1 MTRADFAW
9 HGGCLAQARATFG
22 EGPEP
27 WIDLSTG
34 INPLPWPGAGA
45 LEPDWHS
52 LPDPQAL
59 AALEA
64 IAARHFCVDPALC
77 CAVPGSEMALRLLG
91 TVTGQTGAHL
101 APAYRTHAVACPE
114 AIDLVARPPSE
125 ARLLL
130 LANPNNPD
138 GRIVP
143 AARLEQ
149 WLHWQERSGGW
160 LVVDEAFADA
170 APQASIAP
178 LVQEH
183 RRLIVLR
190 SFGKFFGLAGVRLGF
205 VLAPPPIIAA
215 YRQVLGDWPLSVAAL
230 AIGAGAYA
238 DEAWIAATRLA
249 LPARAAALDAML
261 RDHGFRAWGACPLFR
276 LIETDDAGALFE
288 RLARRAILTRPFAYH
303 SRWLR
308 LGLSADERAM
318 ARLDRALADG

>member
-1 MTRADFAW
+1 M
-9 HGGCLAQARATFG
+9 
-22 EGPEP
+22 
-27 WIDLSTG
+27 
-34 INPLPWPGAGA
+34 
-45 LEPDWHS
+45 
-52 LPDPQAL
+52 
-59 AALEA
+59 
-64 IAARHFCVDPALC
+64 
-77 CAVPGSEMALRLLG
+77 
-91 TVTGQTGAHL
+91 
-101 APAYRTHAVACPE
+101 
-114 AIDLVARPPSE
+114 
-125 ARLLL
+125 
-130 LANPNNPD
+130 
-138 GRIVP
+138 
-143 AARLEQ
+143 
-149 WLHWQERSGGW
+149 
-160 LVVDEAFADA
+160 
-170 APQASIAP
+170 
-178 LVQEH
+178 QEH

>member
-130 LANPNNPD
+130 LANDSVAGP
-138 GRIVP
+138 
-143 AARLEQ
+143 
-149 WLHWQERSGGW
+149 
-160 LVVDEAFADA
+160 F
-170 APQASIAP
+170 AP
-178 LVQEH
+178 LGP
-183 RRLIVLR
+183 L
-190 SFGKFFGLAGVRLGF
+190 LARVDF
-205 VLAPPPIIAA
+205 AM
-215 YRQVLGDWPLSVAAL
+215 
-230 AIGAGAYA
+230 A
-238 DEAWIAATRLA
+238 DI
-249 LPARAAALDAML
+249 
-261 RDHGFRAWGACPLFR
+261 WGA
-276 LIETDDAGALFE
+276 TDSRE
-288 RLARRAILTRPFAYH
+288 RGYHLQSYLTSPYYCQ
-303 SRWLR
+303 
-308 LGLSADERAM
+308 G
-318 ARLDRALADG
+318 